1 MARLTPTVHEGMLT
15 TYLLD
20 GTEQTMELDDERWQR
35 WLRECAECSFRF
47 TSPFGTFAVRRDNSK
62 YWHADCRHEGRNH
75 KRYLGKTEAVT
86 ISALYRI
93 AETVYED
100 IHGQPPSA
108 PLLALT
114 HEELTAYQQ
123 HAARVV
129 NASPVPEPLP
139 VSPEP
144 SPSHTPDPC
153 FDTHKERKP
162 LTPREQQV
170 LAALALLKTNEQIA
184 LLLGISLDTLKR
196 HLTHLYQK
204 LAFTRRT
211 QLVAHA
217 KGFFEGMMVEDEGER
232 RGCTGLMYHALVPTC
247 NVNMG

>member
-47 TSPFGTFAVRRDNSK
+47 TSPLGTFSVRCSNGR
-62 YWHADCRHEGRNH
+62 YWYICLMH
-75 KRYLGKTEAVT
+75 KRQRYKHYLGKSESVT
-86 ISALYRI
+86 LSVLYQN

-108 PLLALT
+108 PLLALAR
-114 HEELTAYQQ
+114 EELSAYQQ

-196 HLTHLYQK
+196 HLTHLHQK

-232 RGCTGLMYHALVPTC
+232 RGVRA
-247 NVNMG
+247 